1 MIDEWKENDAII
13 KHDSLT
19 QIGSRLEVSTEKK
32 ISLDLHVEQGYLPIT
47 FTFYEVAKKVQAFK
61 QPLGK

>member
-1 MIDEWKENDAII
+1 MERERRNNKTRQPNPDWLKVRSFHRKEN
-13 KHDSLT
+13 
-19 QIGSRLEVSTEKK
+19 V
-32 ISLDLHVEQGYLPIT
+32 SLDLHVEQGYLPIT